1 MKIISVV
8 GARPN
13 FMKIAP
19 FIRSINNHNLNR
31 AQAVLPRKK
40 VESPDLSGGGGN
52 AQPTVQNSQLIDHL
66 LVHTGQHYDDRMSRS
81 FFESL
86 GIPEADINLGIGSGS
101 HAEQV
106 GNTMIEFEKVLL
118 QEKPDWVV
126 VVGDVNATLACSVTA
141 KKLHI
146 KVCHIEAGLRSGD
159 ERMPEEINRLV
170 TDRLSDLLLTP
181 DTLSNANLKAEGVPD
196 SKIKFVG
203 NIMIDTLEANRE
215 AACKLKIADIIKD
228 NLLDSSSPPSG
239 VTQGGEANRE
249 AASKLEI
256 ADIITNNILDFSL
269 PPSGGTKGGKY
280 AVVTLHRP
288 SNVDQKEVLKPI
300 LHFLTNEVAEDMP
313 IIWPIHPRTQKML
326 QQFGLWEQAAAC
338 RNLILLHPIGYHEML
353 RLNMDAAIMLT
364 DSGGLQEECCVLGT
378 PCLTLRWNT
387 ERPVTLKEHG
397 GASVLVGN
405 NVERIRTEYRAALK
419 AGRIP
424 QRPLL
429 WDGNTAQRCV
439 DAIMHFKD

>member
-19 FIRSINNHNLNR
+19 FIKAINNHNSKFE
-31 AQAVLPRKK
+31 AQTTEHIA
-40 VESPDLSGGGGN
+40 
-52 AQPTVQNSQLIDHL
+52 HL
-66 LVHTGQHYDDRMSRS
+66 LVHTGQHYDDRMSKA
-81 FFESL
+81 FFAAL
-86 GIPEADINLGIGSGS
+86 GIPEADINLGIGSGT

-106 GNTMIEFEKVLL
+106 GNTMIAIEKVLVD
-118 QEKPDWVV
+118 EKPDWIV
-126 VVGDVNATLACSVTA
+126 VVGDVNATLACSVAA

-181 DTLSNANLKAEGVPD
+181 DTLSNTNLKAEGVPD
-196 SKIKFVG
+196 SKIEFVG

-215 AACKLKIADIIKD
+215 TASKLLINDIIRD
-228 NLLDSSSPPSG
+228 NILDSSSSVKAILPTKKGESPDLA
-239 VTQGGEANRE
+239 GG
-249 AASKLEI
+249 
-256 ADIITNNILDFSL
+256 
-269 PPSGGTKGGKY
+269 GGKY
-280 AVVTLHRP
+280 AVITLHRP
-288 SNVDQKEVLKPI
+288 SNVDTKEILEPI
-300 LHFLTNEVAEDMP
+300 IDFLTTEVALDMP
-313 IIWPIHPRTQKML
+313 MIWPIHPRTQKML
-326 QQFGLWEQAAAC
+326 QQFGLWEKVVAC
-338 RNLILLHPIGYHEML
+338 QQLVLLHPIGYHEML
-353 RLNMDAAIMLT
+353 RLNMTATLMLT

-405 NVERIRTEYRAALK
+405 NIDRIREEYKIALQ
-419 AGRIP
+419 AGRVP
-424 QRPLL
+424 QRPEL
-429 WDGNTAQRCV
+429 WDGHTAMRCV
-439 DAIMHFKD
+439 EAILKH